1 MTRPEL
7 LRGREGEKASPLS
20 AVFSVLVLIVL
31 LFLLFEMWF
40 LQRFTPVCVDGTS
53 MMMTLES
60 GDWLYADTGDTPER
74 GDIVIVDV
82 REYEDEYGHALFQ
95 SGGKPISYI
104 IKRVIA
110 LEGDEIYCRGHVV
123 WLKKAGE
130 GEFSRLSEPYA
141 YGSTPDFAT
150 YTIGEGEVFLLG
162 DNRQV
167 SYDSTETGPLYLR
180 SVTGVVPGWAVS
192 MKGAITGWENFRE
205 RFRGL
210 FQ

>member
-1 MTRPEL
+1 MTRPAL
-7 LRGREGEKASPLS
+7 LRGREEEKASP
-20 AVFSVLVLIVL
+20 FSVLLSVFLALVL

-40 LQRFTPVCVDGTS
+40 LQKFTPVCVDGTS

-60 GDWLYADTGDTPER
+60 GDWLYADAEETPER

-82 REYEDEYGHALFQ
+82 REYKDEYGHALFQ
-95 SGGKPISYI
+95 SGGEPISYI
-104 IKRVIA
+104 VKRVIA
-110 LEGDEIYCRGHVV
+110 LEGDEIYCQGHAV
-123 WLKKAGE
+123 WLKRAGE
-130 GEFSRLSEPYA
+130 GEFSRLNEPYA
-141 YGSTPDFAT
+141 QGSTPDFGR

-180 SVTGVVPGWAVS
+180 SVTGVVPEWAVN